1 MSTDH
6 FETDGAKTK
15 QNEIVVLS
23 PQPHRRAFNGQYRPS
38 ASFVAQVI
46 AAKTGAPT
54 YRQKTPCISKMRQR
68 WHIKPTMNAK
78 LCVCQWAICARLMLK
93 PSAQSFPQA

>member
-6 FETDGAKTK
+6 FATDGAKTK

-23 PQPHRRAFNGQYRPS
+23 PQPQRRAFNGQYRPS

-54 YRQKTPCISKMRQR
+54 YRQKRR
-68 WHIKPTMNAK
+68 A
-78 LCVCQWAICARLMLK
+78 
-93 PSAQSFPQA
+93 SANEAEMAYQANDERKIVRMPMGYLRTLDA